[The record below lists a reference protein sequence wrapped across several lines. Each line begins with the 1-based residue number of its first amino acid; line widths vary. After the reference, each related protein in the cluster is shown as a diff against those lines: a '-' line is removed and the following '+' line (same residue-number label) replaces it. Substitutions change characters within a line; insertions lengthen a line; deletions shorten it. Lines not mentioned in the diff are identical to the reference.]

1 MLHTSITA
9 ADALPD
15 TLADLQRTLAHM
27 AAGMDAHFVRAGT
40 TLATAIDTIDRII
53 AAIDGVAGALDGSV
67 AGIAVANLK
76 EVAAELHR
84 LPQVQQDRDADMVR
98 VSSASRML
106 RDHIMDMRQALRV
119 LHIYGLNIKI
129 AASGEAA
136 FVGFVDSMGHRLVV
150 GEEHLEGFLAKLK
163 DLKDSVGGVQQAG
176 RLVAK
181 EARQVVPQVPQ
192 RLMDDASALHRHLL
206 TVAGMARQVAD
217 IARTVQGRVATMLG
231 ALQVGDST
239 RQRLEHVV
247 SALQMLDGSG
257 HMLDAQSRDD
267 VTAVVQTMLAAQLD
281 ASAADFDRDTR
292 LLVTALKALMPD
304 TSALIDLIDDAN
316 GDTGN
321 GHPLLIQ
328 IEQAVGEVA
337 AITVQL
343 QDADR
348 RSTAML
354 GMIAETVDELTGRLA
369 LLQRVQFDVQDI
381 ATNTRLLC
389 RRHGDL
395 GRAVSVVAGEVD
407 VHAQSL
413 GKAMGGI
420 RQPLEDLDRVNTA
433 LGTKRGAS
441 DTRDLGSKLSDALA
455 VIRSGCQH
463 TDHAVRVG
471 GDDARQ
477 LIELLSA
484 VGDEIGA
491 EMALGGRMRDA
502 ALLLA
507 ARPTIEHPG
516 PVASAVLA
524 DLLPRIAA
532 LYTMAQEREVHAAHV
547 PAAFVGTIPTPV
559 STAVDDDDDGLF

>member
-1 MLHTSITA
+1 MLHTPITA
-9 ADALPD
+9 AHGLDE
-15 TLADLQRTLAHM
+15 TVADLQRTLAHM

-53 AAIDGVAGALDGSV
+53 TAIDSVTGALDESV
-67 AGIAVANLK
+67 AGIAVTNLK
-76 EVAAELHR
+76 DVAIELHD
-84 LPQVQQDRDADMVR
+84 LPRVQQDRDTDMVR
-98 VSSASRML
+98 VSGASRML
-106 RDHIMDMRQALRV
+106 RDHIMEMRQALRV

-136 FVGFVDSMGHRLVV
+136 FVGFVDSMGHRLAA

-163 DLKDSVGGVQQAG
+163 DLKDSVGAVQQAG
-176 RLVAK
+176 RLVTK
-181 EARQVVPQVPQ
+181 EARQVVPQVPRQ
-192 RLMDDASALHRHLL
+192 LMDDASALHGHLI
-206 TVAGMARQVAD
+206 AIADMARQVAG

-247 SALQMLDGSG
+247 SALQMLEGSG
-257 HMLDAQSRDD
+257 HALDPLARGE
-267 VTAVVQTMLAAQLD
+267 VVGVVQTMLAAQLD

-292 LLVTALKALMPD
+292 VLVSALKALRPD
-304 TSALIDLIDDAN
+304 TGALLDLIERDSGSN
-316 GDTGN
+316 GR
-321 GHPLLIQ
+321 PFLIQ
-328 IEQAVGEVA
+328 IEKAVGEVA
-337 AITVQL
+337 TITAQL

-348 RSTAML
+348 QSTAML
-354 GMIAETVDELTGRLA
+354 DMIADTVDELTGRLA

-395 GRAVSVVAGEVD
+395 GKAVSVVAGEVD

-420 RQPLEDLDRVNTA
+420 RAPLGELAEVNAA
-433 LGTKRGAS
+433 LAAKRAAANA
-441 DTRDLGSKLSDALA
+441 RDLGSKLADALT
-455 VIRSGCQH
+455 VIRSGCQR

-471 GDDARQ
+471 GDDARE

-484 VGDEIGA
+484 VADEIGA
-491 EMALGGRMRDA
+491 EMALGGKMRDA
-502 ALLLA
+502 ALLLG
-507 ARPTIEHPG
+507 ARP
-516 PVASAVLA
+516 VAEVQSAMANAVLT

-532 LYTMAQEREVHAAHV
+532 LYTMAQERDVHAAHV
-547 PAAFVGTIPTPV
+547 PAAFAATMPAAA
-559 STAVDDDDDGLF
+559 AVIADDDDDGLF